1 MTSPE
6 AAQSALRVIVVE
18 DEAAQRRQIV
28 DWLAAEPG
36 VVVVDEASDGNEAV
50 AKIDA
55 AHPDVVL
62 LDISLPELS
71 GLDVLRRVRQAP
83 EVVFTTAHRDFAI
96 DAFELGA
103 VDYLLKPFG
112 PDRLA
117 NALRRVRD
125 HIERGSA
132 EAPVPVLERYSS
144 VSDDT
149 RPIAR
154 VFVRDR
160 GAIVPI
166 PVEQI
171 VRLEADGDYTAVVAN
186 GRRHLIGMTLTAL
199 HDRIGRADFV
209 RVHRQHVINLA
220 HVARFVPHDA
230 GRLRID
236 FAGGGSV
243 IASRGGSQILRG
255 LAM

>member
-1 MTSPE
+1 MTAPE
-6 AAQSALRVIVVE
+6 SALRIIVVE
-18 DEAAQRRQIV
+18 DEAPQRRQIV
-28 DWLAAEPG
+28 HWLVTEPG
-36 VVVVDEASDGNEAV
+36 VTVVDEAANGTEAV

-55 AHPDVVL
+55 AQPDVVL

-71 GLDVLRRVRQAP
+71 GLDVLRRVRQMP

-112 PDRLA
+112 PDRLS

-125 HIERGSA
+125 HLEHA
-132 EAPVPVLERYSS
+132 VTDAPVPVLERYSA

-149 RPIAR
+149 RPIVR

-166 PVEQI
+166 PIEQI
-171 VRLEADGDYTAVVAN
+171 VRLEADGDYTALIAG

-199 HDRIGRADFV
+199 HDRIGRHDFV

-220 HVARFVPHDA
+220 QVARFVPHDP

-236 FAGGGSV
+236 FVGGGSI
-243 IASRGGSQILRG
+243 IASRAGSQILRD
-255 LAM
+255 LAT